1 MVINSFKG
9 SHEFLSNFHRRPLPM
24 FDGCTAKT
32 LEHAFQA
39 MKMANQEDYH
49 TILSCDSPAQAKRV
63 ARKLQMRQDWEEIKS
78 AVMLSLLRKKF
89 KAGPLKDMLLATG
102 DAELIEGNTWGDK
115 FWGVCEGEGKNILGK
130 LLMVIREEIR

>member
-1 MVINSFKG
+1 MIINSFNG
-9 SHEFLSNFHRRPLPM
+9 PHEFLSNFYRHPLPM

-39 MKMANQEDYH
+39 MKMAQQEDYYK
-49 TILSCDSPAQAKRV
+49 ILSCETPGQAKRL
-63 ARKLQMRQDWEEIKS
+63 ARKLQMRQDWEEVKS

-102 DAELIEGNTWGDK
+102 DAELVEGNTWGDK
-115 FWGVCEGEGKNILGK
+115 FWGVCEGEGKNVLGR
-130 LLMVIREEIR
+130 LLMVVREEVK